1 MDQLLQ
7 TLQTMGDALSQS
19 LVLEG
24 FPVGVKMLAQDSDLD
39 QVQYKGRPVRRLS
52 KRLVICQLVALARY
66 YGTVIGGTAPELSV
80 CRLGA
85 TSLGFPVE
93 DCVGVYTDTYFKGQA
108 AARKMIDTTPKFAV
122 GRYRAMLV
130 GPLGKLPLE
139 PDVVV
144 VHGNVAQLL
153 RIINGYLYDKGGRME
168 FSVSGDAGLC
178 ADTIVLPMLSHKPH
192 LAIPCNG
199 GRLLSMP
206 SLTDLACG
214 IPFDLLPGILEG
226 IAYTG
231 KNVPIMYP
239 PAWQHINWELKDDAP
254 VKAFLERGSA

>member
-1 MDQLLQ
+1 MDPQW
-7 TLQTMGDALSQS
+7 AELSEKLS
-19 LVLEG
+19 RALVLEG
-24 FPVGVKMLAQDSDLD
+24 SPVGVKMVASVDDLD
-39 QVQYKGRPVRRLS
+39 QMQYKGRPLRRLS

-66 YGTVIGGTAPELSV
+66 YGTVMFGTAEDLSV

-85 TSLGFPVE
+85 TAVGFPVA
-93 DCVGVYTDTYFKGQA
+93 DCVEVYVDTYFKGQE
-108 AARKMIDTTPKFAV
+108 AARRMIDTMPQFPQGQYQALL
-122 GRYRAMLV
+122 A
-130 GPLGKLPLE
+130 GPLGKIPVQ

-144 VHGNVAQLL
+144 VHGNAAQLL
-153 RIINGYLYDKGGRME
+153 RIINGYLYDKGGRLE

-178 ADTIVLPMLSHKPH
+178 ADTVVLPMLTHQPH

-214 IPFDLLPGILEG
+214 IPFDLLPGIMEG

-231 KNVPIMYP
+231 RNVPIMYP

-254 VKAFLERGSA
+254 VKAFLQRGLK